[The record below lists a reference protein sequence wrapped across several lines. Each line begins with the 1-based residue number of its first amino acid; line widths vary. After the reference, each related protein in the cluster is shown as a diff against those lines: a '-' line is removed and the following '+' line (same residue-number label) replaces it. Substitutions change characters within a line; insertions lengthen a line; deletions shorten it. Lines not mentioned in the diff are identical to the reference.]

1 MQTTLHPSIL
11 SSDVAGSD
19 HYAHGKALREAFNG
33 ASLDK

>member
-11 SSDVAGSD
+11 DYAVAGSV
-19 HYAHGKALREAFNG
+19 HYAHGKALREAFDR